1 MTSDLI
7 GLERDVWR
15 TAGSLIATHGE
26 NAPLFALQSVDL
38 RVERGDL
45 QGAAQW
51 RLVWQAAVELLRSD
65 IVSVRQV
72 N

>member
-15 TAGSLIATHGE
+15 TAGTLVEAHGE

-51 RLVWQAAVELLRSD
+51 RLVWQAAVELLRSNV
-65 IVSVRQV
+65 VSVRQV